1 MVTILNVNPDIYINC
16 KYDKFREKFIAKHK
30 LRPGDIIGVIKD
42 TLKNCF
48 VIGKNNI
55 IIEDCKSNN
64 KLYINS
70 EISNLIRNP
79 VLHYKSISYL
89 IDRIEFNATHICFK
103 KLLDYNNYE
112 NIKVTYRYSNRR
124 YLVFSNDENAIYKHT
139 MESLILKNNV
149 LIFILDNLS
158 KNYVTIKRTYNLTIF
173 NVDNFFNKLKKE
185 LLIYW
190 YLSSYKQIRSNNEC
204 NLEFEVKLPLEDIDL
219 FNKKF

>member
-48 VIGKNNI
+48 VIGRNNI
-55 IIEDCKSNN
+55 IIEDCKRNN